1 MNMLSLFSTR
11 SDTSGFRLNYLEVYN
26 WGTFDDE
33 IIRIEPKGNNSLLT
47 GANGSGKTTFIDALL
62 TLLVPQVQY

>member
-26 WGTFDDE
+26 WGTFDEE
-33 IIRIEPKGNNSLLT
+33 IIHYLQVPTVPVRQLL
-47 GANGSGKTTFIDALL
+47 
-62 TLLVPQVQY
+62 